1 MTAGRL
7 AGRRILITGAASG
20 IGRATAELFAN
31 EGARL
36 ALADRDESGAGA
48 VAAALRASAFGCD
61 VTDPVSVDRA
71 VAGAAAALG
80 GLDGL
85 VNSAGI
91 MIRGGIGDTDLAT
104 WSKVITVNA
113 TGTFIVCKAAVPHL
127 RAAGQGTIV
136 TMASATA
143 LVPPPNAGLAYVA
156 SKGAVI
162 SFSKLLASELA
173 PAIRVNTICPGA
185 VETPMTDGLNIA
197 PTMYALKRLATPAEI
212 AAAILF
218 ATSQESSF
226 MTGVV
231 MTLDGGRT
239 YH

>member
-1 MTAGRL
+1 MGRL

-20 IGRATAELFAN
+20 IGRATAELFAA
-31 EGARL
+31 EGAKL
-36 ALADRDESGAGA
+36 ALADRDEKALNA
-48 VAAALRASAFGCD
+48 VAATLEAAAFPCD
-61 VTDPVSVDRA
+61 VTDSASVDRA
-71 VAGAAAALG
+71 VTGAALALG

-91 MIRGGIGDTDLAT
+91 MIRGTIEGADLAT
-104 WSKVITVNA
+104 WNKVMAVNA

-127 RAAGQGTIV
+127 KAAGRGTIV

-143 LVPPPNAGLAYVA
+143 LVPPPSAGLAYVA

-162 SFSKLLASELA
+162 SFSKLLATELA
-173 PAIRVNTICPGA
+173 PAIRVNTVCPGA
-185 VETPMTDGLNIA
+185 VETPMTDGLNISPA
-197 PTMYALKRLATPAEI
+197 MYALKRIAKPAEI

-218 ATSQESSF
+218 ATSHESAF
-226 MTGVV
+226 MTGTTL
-231 MTLDGGRT
+231 TLDGGRT